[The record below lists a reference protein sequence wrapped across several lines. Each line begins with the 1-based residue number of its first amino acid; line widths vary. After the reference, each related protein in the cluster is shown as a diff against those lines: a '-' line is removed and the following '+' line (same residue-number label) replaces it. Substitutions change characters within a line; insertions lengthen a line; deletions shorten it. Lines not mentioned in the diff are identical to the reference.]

1 MAGKGRVVVGMSG
14 GVDSSTAA
22 ALLHAQGYEVIGVTM
37 RLWTVPDETA
47 PVHHR
52 HCCSIE
58 DTDDARAAAQVIGIP
73 HYVLNFEEEFR
84 RSVVE
89 YFVAEYRRGRTPN
102 PCLACNEHVKFRA
115 FLDRARALGADY
127 VATGHYARV
136 ARDGETYRLLRAAD
150 PEKDQSYVLYTLGQ
164 EELRSILFPLGTYT
178 KDRVRALAAELGLPV
193 ADKPDSADICFVPG
207 GDYRAFLAQY
217 VPTRPGPVVDTAGN
231 VVGQHEGVSGF
242 TVGQRRGLGAFGA
255 RRYVV
260 ELRPEANT
268 VVVGGA
274 EELLSDV
281 CWAEQLRFVNGP
293 PAGAL
298 EVEAKIRYRTAAA
311 PALLRVQGDRAEV
324 RFREP
329 QRAVTPGQAVVF
341 YVGDEVIGGGIIEGR
356 GRRAAPS

>member
-1 MAGKGRVVVGMSG
+1 MANKGRVVVGMSG

-58 DTDDARAAAQVIGIP
+58 DTDDARAAAQAIGIP

-84 RSVVE
+84 RAVVD

-136 ARDGETYRLLRAAD
+136 ERDGDRYRLLRAAD

-178 KDRVRALAAELGLPV
+178 KDRVRALAAEFGLPV

-217 VPTRPGPVVDTAGN
+217 VPEQPGALVDTAGN
-231 VVGQHEGVSGF
+231 VVGRHEGVFGF

-260 ELRPEANT
+260 ELRPETNT
-268 VVVGGA
+268 VVIGG
-274 EELLSDV
+274 EEDLLADV
-281 CWAEQLRFVNGP
+281 CWAERLRFVGGP
-293 PAGAL
+293 PAGEVA
-298 EVEAKIRYRTAAA
+298 VEAKIRYRTAAA
-311 PALLRVQGDRAEV
+311 PAVLRVDGDRAEV

-356 GRRAAPS
+356 GRGAAAS